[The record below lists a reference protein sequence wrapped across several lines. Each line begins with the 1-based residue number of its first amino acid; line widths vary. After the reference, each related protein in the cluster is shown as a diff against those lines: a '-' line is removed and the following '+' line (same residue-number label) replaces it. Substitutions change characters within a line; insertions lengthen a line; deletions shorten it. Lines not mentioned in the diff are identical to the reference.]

1 MELREFY
8 NKIYLQV
15 GIGLFLSFIVSY
27 ITANMFTNVLIQLLM
42 NKCFFILICIIELG
56 MVISCNYLIMKV
68 NPIVKYVYYLY
79 CLVSGFTLSTI
90 FLLYTQNSIINIF
103 LITSILFLV
112 LSFIGTKGIKTN
124 RDLSSIH
131 KFLLMS
137 LLGIIIASII
147 NLFLRNNI
155 FDFIITIVG
164 IIVFS
169 GLIIVDNKKIKDF
182 YYKYNVSI
190 ENNEVDC
197 FVFSMALQLYLD
209 FINLFLKLLRILG
222 KKK

>member
-42 NKCFFILICIIELG
+42 NKWFFIFICIIELG

-112 LSFIGTKGIKTN
+112 LSFIGTKTE
-124 RDLSSIH
+124 RDLSSLN

-182 YYKYNVSI
+182 YYKHNVSI

>member
-15 GIGLFLSFIVSY
+15 GIGLFLSFMVSY
-27 ITANMFTNVLIQLLM
+27 ITATMFTDVLMQLLAY
-42 NKCFFILICIIELG
+42 KWFFIIICILELG
-56 MVISCNYLIMKV
+56 MVIGCNYLVKKA

-79 CLVSGFTLSTI
+79 CLVTGFTLSTI
-90 FLLYTQNSIINIF
+90 FLVYTQNSIINIF

-112 LSFIGTKGIKTN
+112 LSFVGTKVK
-124 RDLSSIH
+124 RDLSSLN

-147 NLFLRNNI
+147 NLFLKNNV
-155 FDFIITIVG
+155 FDFIITIIG
-164 IIVFS
+164 ILVFS

-182 YYKYNVSI
+182 YVKYNVSI
-190 ENNEVDC
+190 ENDEVNC
-197 FVFSMALQLYLD
+197 FVISMALQLYLD

-222 KKK
+222 KKR

>member
-42 NKCFFILICIIELG
+42 NKWFFIFICIIELG

-90 FLLYTQNSIINIF
+90 FLLYTQNSIINVF

-112 LSFIGTKGIKTN
+112 LSFVGTKTE
-124 RDLSSIH
+124 RDLSSLN
-131 KFLLMS
+131 KFLLVS

-169 GLIIVDNKKIKDF
+169 GLIVVNNKKIKDF

-197 FVFSMALQLYLD
+197 FVFLMALQLYLD